1 MVFLIKKEYVAMINK
16 KLEKIIQKKRGLE
29 TLLRYLRIKL
39 KSRKNKNASLD
50 VRYLSDH
57 LKKDIGVYDKYR

>member
-16 KLEKIIQKKRGLE
+16 KLEKTIQKKRGLE

>member
-1 MVFLIKKEYVAMINK
+1 MINK
-16 KLEKIIQKKRGLE
+16 KIEKTIQKKRGLE
-29 TLLRYLRIKL
+29 TLLRYLRIKF

>member
-1 MVFLIKKEYVAMINK
+1 MINK
-16 KLEKIIQKKRGLE
+16 KLEKTIQKKRGLE